1 MFVGVEGFDGRNTE
15 GAKGG
20 YGSLLEPPLRR
31 PPAPL
36 LSDPAALSTRA
47 PRARRHSHAASQAH
61 SPLRPATCGGCGRA
75 SRPNRGASSL
85 LLASTCGCAAWL
97 PTISTPFAGTPP
109 NSSLNFYLG
118 GHTIADRTGAGTSGP
133 PSALDI
139 RVAILCAI
147 AVLCRSCPVV
157 SYGQLNIA
165 LVKRSRH
172 RAPAARVLRRA
183 GAGARREDRLKPLYR
198 ALNARA
204 CLGYPAW
211 LELV

>member
-1 MFVGVEGFDGRNTE
+1 MQKRLSTGSDHPTIH
-15 GAKGG
+15 KGE
-20 YGSLLEPPLRR
+20 YGSLLEALSVDRQHPPLPTLRLCPR
-31 PPAPL
+31 VLLARGGTHTQPPKPIH
-36 LSDPAALSTRA
+36 LSVLP
-47 PRARRHSHAASQAH
+47 H
-61 SPLRPATCGGCGRA
+61 GGCGRA
-75 SRPNRGASSL
+75 SRPKRGASSL
-85 LLASTCGCAAWL
+85 LRASTCGCAAWL
-97 PTISTPFAGTPP
+97 PTISTPFPGMLP
-109 NSSLNFYLG
+109 NSYIRMDLG
-118 GHTIADRTGAGTSGP
+118 GHAIADRTGAGTSGP